1 MKLNRQE
8 PAMASEPFTTQRGT
22 SQQASQQGSP
32 NSINQRLSYATSR
45 AEVLF
50 GCYRKGDANDPDR
63 YVSAIAAVLTLYD
76 FELMR
81 EVTDPRT
88 GIMTT
93 EKFASFMPNAGELKV
108 YCEAA
113 AARKDRLQ
121 KLGDLPR
128 PDFTRAQL
136 PKPAPAPGDKATV
149 FVPASNSNYAALLEW
164 SKTADVRL
172 FKFEARP
179 GIWVSYD
186 TWENRRIAT
195 RPRAEPETPRLEL
208 SAEAKRVMASIDAER
223 NRDLPV
229 DQGAREAVG

>member
-1 MKLNRQE
+1 MENERY
-8 PAMASEPFTTQRGT
+8 TTQRGT
-22 SQQASQQGSP
+22 SRQASQQESGS
-32 NSINQRLSYATSR
+32 STNQRLSYATSR

-50 GCYRKGDANDPDR
+50 GCYRRGDANDPDR
-63 YVSAIAAVLTLYD
+63 YVAAIAAVLTLYD

-108 YCEAA
+108 YCEAV

-121 KLGDLPR
+121 RLGELPR

-136 PKPAPAPGDKATV
+136 PKPPPAPGDKATV
-149 FVPASNSNYAALLEW
+149 FVPASNSNYQPFLEW

-172 FKFEARP
+172 FKFETRP

-195 RPRAEPETPRLEL
+195 RPRTEAAMPRLEL
-208 SAEAKRVMASIDAER
+208 SEQAKRVMAQVDAER
-223 NRDLPV
+223 SGNLPA
-229 DQGAREAVG
+229 DQGAREVVG

>member
-1 MKLNRQE
+1 
-8 PAMASEPFTTQRGT
+8 
-22 SQQASQQGSP
+22 
-32 NSINQRLSYATSR
+32 
-45 AEVLF
+45 
-50 GCYRKGDANDPDR
+50 
-63 YVSAIAAVLTLYD
+63 VLTLYD

-108 YCEAA
+108 YCEAV

-121 KLGDLPR
+121 RLSDLPR

-136 PKPAPAPGDKATV
+136 PKPAPAPGDKATI
-149 FVPASNSNYAALLEW
+149 FVPASNSNYQAFLEW

-195 RPRAEPETPRLEL
+195 RPRNEPETPRLDL
-208 SAEAKRVMASIDAER
+208 SEQAKRAMAQVDAER
-223 NRDLPV
+223 SGNLPA
-229 DQGAREAVG
+229 DQGAREVV